1 MIEWIIL
8 AGLILEF
15 FWLLVL
21 THLIDNQSEILWV
34 LRDEINILKNQM
46 KDLEGDGK

>member
-21 THLIDNQSEILWV
+21 THLIDNQNEILWV